1 MGNIQLDKETIE
13 NIILSA
19 IILIGAFSAI
29 FSLNRALGLMAR
41 HLNMPIL
48 STRSVRNV
56 IRYLTLII
64 ATCFILE
71 QFGFHMNTVLAV
83 LGTILGLIAIGFVAT
98 WSILSN
104 FLCTFVL
111 ILFNPFAI
119 GDEVEIPSDSV
130 AGKVVDITLLF
141 TTLRTPAGEYIHVPN
156 NMFFQKIFKR
166 RLGTRA
172 IGLSHQLRQEKPAD

>member
-1 MGNIQLDKETIE
+1 
-13 NIILSA
+13 
-19 IILIGAFSAI
+19 
-29 FSLNRALGLMAR
+29 
-41 HLNMPIL
+41 MPIL
-48 STRSVRNV
+48 TTRSVRNIV
-56 IRYLTLII
+56 RYLTLVI
-64 ATCFILE
+64 AACFILE

-111 ILFNPFAI
+111 ILFKPFAI
-119 GDEVEIPSDSV
+119 GDEVEIPGDSV

-141 TTLRTPAGEYIHVPN
+141 TTLRTPTGEFIHVPN

-166 RLGTRA
+166 RLGANA
-172 IGLSHQLRQEKPAD
+172 IALSHQLRQEKPAE